1 MRELEGKGAVVTGGG
16 SGIGAALGRH
26 LAGEGMR
33 VALADID
40 VESCEAVAGA
50 IRGEGGQAEGFPV
63 DVTDSASLL
72 RLAAEVE
79 EQMGGCSLLCAN
91 AGVLQM
97 GRLDSRSEEDWEWC
111 LSVNLLG
118 TIRSV
123 RAFLPQMRRQEGG
136 RHVVITSSMAGLL
149 AAGPAK
155 GVYNTSKHA
164 QMAYGETL
172 RAELADEGIG
182 VSLLL
187 PAGTESRIAE
197 SARNRPSRLG
207 TTEITEEDMQTL
219 AAALGDEGV
228 ATISAEEAVR
238 NVARGIRENAA
249 WIVTHTSQRALIE
262 GRFEAILAAFD
273 RAEE

>member
-197 SARNRPSRLG
+197 SARNRPARLG

>member
-79 EQMGGCSLLCAN
+79 ERMGGCSLLCAN